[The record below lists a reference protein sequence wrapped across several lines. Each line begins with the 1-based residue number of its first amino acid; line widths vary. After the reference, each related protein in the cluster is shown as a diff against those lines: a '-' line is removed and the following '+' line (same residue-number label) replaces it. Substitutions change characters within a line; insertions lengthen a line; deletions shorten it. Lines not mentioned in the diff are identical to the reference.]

1 MSRHRRQPSQA
12 IPATFDVGEEM
23 LKVSAEDHLHHQ
35 VVGLTPISAD
45 EKNLLVSG
53 QQPTST
59 TKQDITLTS
68 TTSASTS
75 MTKSKADDGLST
87 KI

>member
-23 LKVSAEDHLHHQ
+23 LKVSAEDHHHQ

-68 TTSASTS
+68 TTSASIS
-75 MTKSKADDGLST
+75 KTKSKADDGLST